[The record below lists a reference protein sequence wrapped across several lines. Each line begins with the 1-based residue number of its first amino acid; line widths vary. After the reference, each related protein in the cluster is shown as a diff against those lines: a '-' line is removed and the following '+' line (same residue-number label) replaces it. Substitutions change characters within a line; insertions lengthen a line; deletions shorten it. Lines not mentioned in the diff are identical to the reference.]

1 MRSRQDIV
9 EIFSS
14 FIQFNA
20 DRFSNWA
27 TEPKLRRSM
36 QKSLAQS
43 PQATTKENFWALYW
57 HKLWLAQPE
66 SLAFGHLYAYLQEA
80 GYWAAQNIVTNFTS
94 SQQTVAD
101 CFQIAIAKVDKILQG
116 FNSQQ
121 GFNLKNYASAI
132 FTSTIKE
139 TLRQRQEVDICT
151 DWSLLRKLSHKRLE
165 EALQNAGLSP
175 EKIASYLIAWNC
187 FKTIYVPTQAGATRQ
202 LAKPDSATWEAIA
215 KLYNSQNPSTKIHQ
229 AETLE
234 QWMLACAKAA
244 RSYLYPTV
252 ASINTPKPGQ
262 DAGEWL
268 DNLPELQGE
277 SLLTNIIT
285 QEELQNRQTQQQ
297 QISEVLIAAIA
308 KLDVQAQQILQLY
321 YGGALTQQQMA
332 AQLDIKQ
339 YTISRRLTKCR
350 EELLKALAQWS
361 QDLHI
366 SLTSDV
372 LKNISAV
379 LDEWLQSH
387 YSQTDMA
394 AGDSPTSATL
404 ADLKSSRE

>member
-20 DRFSNWA
+20 DRFTNWA
-27 TEPKLRRSM
+27 TDPKLRRNM
-36 QKSLAQS
+36 QNSLAQS
-43 PQATTKENFWALYW
+43 PHATTKENFWALYW
-57 HKLWLAQPE
+57 YKLWLAQPE
-66 SLAFGHLYAYLQEA
+66 SQAFGHLYAYLQEA
-80 GYWAAQNIVTNFTS
+80 GYWAAQSIVTNFTS
-94 SQQTVAD
+94 SQHTVAD

-121 GFNLKNYASAI
+121 GFNLKNYAGAI

-165 EALQNAGLSP
+165 AALQNAGISP
-175 EKIASYLIAWNC
+175 EKVTSYLLAWNC

-202 LAKPDSATWEAIA
+202 LAKPDSATWDAIA
-215 KLYNSQNPSTKIHQ
+215 KLYNSQNPGTPVRQ

-262 DAGEWL
+262 DTGEWL

-285 QEELQNRQTQQQ
+285 QEEIESRQTQQK
-297 QISEVLIAAIA
+297 QISEVLVAAIA
-308 KLDVQAQQILQLY
+308 QLDMQAQQILQLY
-321 YGGALTQQQMA
+321 YGEALTQQQMA

-350 EELLKALAQWS
+350 EELLKALAQWCK
-361 QDLHI
+361 DLHI

-372 LKNISAV
+372 LKDISAV
-379 LDEWLQSH
+379 LDEWLQGH

-394 AGDSPTSATL
+394 AGVEDTSATL
-404 ADLKSSRE
+404 ADLKSPRE